1 MLSKHYHKTNIK
13 DNQTETA
20 CTDFF
25 LINIKSNNAH
35 LWLYKGIHSSSQSV
49 HRFSMVPE
57 MVLSYLVNFRWFVY
71 DVMF

>member
-25 LINIKSNNAH
+25 PDKYKKTIDAH
-35 LWLYKGIHSSSQSV
+35 LWLYKGIHSSLQSV

-57 MVLSYLVNFRWFVY
+57 IVLSYLVNFRLF
-71 DVMF
+71 MM